1 MHSHSLPDGR
11 SNHPHGCRWTLFTLV
26 SGSAHVRHPLS
37 PVFDSF
43 IMALIVLNVVMVIV
57 DTEPSVHT
65 EQGTLFRVAYWWL
78 EFVSVHVFAMEYLC
92 RFWVCVEAQQDQP
105 PWAARLRWATSP
117 LALVDLASIPPFVYD
132 LLNEEDDSMRGA
144 SLLRSLRIISLLR
157 LERKLMSFRRVFQ
170 VIRLRGQELGV
181 TLFVALILLL
191 LSSSLMYVF
200 ENPTQPDSFPSIA
213 AGMWWG
219 VTALTTVGYGDVY
232 PVTIS
237 GKILGSIVAFL
248 GVGFFALPAGI
259 VGSGF
264 VELMIQEKEEKEKE
278 EERCAC
284 PSPDESL
291 DGQPRGDGEA
301 VTLREVRVPWW

>member
-1 MHSHSLPDGR
+1 
-11 SNHPHGCRWTLFTLV
+11 
-26 SGSAHVRHPLS
+26 
-37 PVFDSF
+37 
-43 IMALIVLNVVMVIV
+43 
-57 DTEPSVHT
+57 
-65 EQGTLFRVAYWWL
+65 
-78 EFVSVHVFAMEYLC
+78 
-92 RFWVCVEAQQDQP
+92 
-105 PWAARLRWATSP
+105 
-117 LALVDLASIPPFVYD
+117 
-132 LLNEEDDSMRGA
+132 
-144 SLLRSLRIISLLR
+144 
-157 LERKLMSFRRVFQ
+157 
-170 VIRLRGQELGV
+170 
-181 TLFVALILLL
+181 
-191 LSSSLMYVF
+191 
-200 ENPTQPDSFPSIA
+200 
-213 AGMWWG
+213 MWWG

-264 VELMIQEKEEKEKE
+264 VELMIHEKEEKEKE